1 MKGVKFFRNF
11 LAEKHITFIC
21 QAGDPKYAKVRKEK
35 KNFLQNTFNTFMPR
49 SLKRRN
55 PVRT

>member
-11 LAEKHITFIC
+11 LAETHHIC
-21 QAGDPKYAKVRKEK
+21 QAGGTKYAKVRKEK